1 MQAAGRSVILGAL
14 VAMASPAAAQ
24 MALPLKHAPARTQTA
39 ITPADLM
46 TRLYL
51 YSDDS
56 MMGRLAGSQYNLKAT
71 AYIASEVKRFGLQP
85 AGDSGGYF
93 QNVPLVKRQLDASAG
108 LSVDGT
114 PLRPWDDFVPRDPGV
129 ATRAFDGTQAVY
141 AGVLGDSTQLPP
153 GQPNGNFLHT

>member
-56 MMGRLAGSQYNLKAT
+56 MMGRLAGSEYNLKAT
-71 AYIASEVKRFGLQP
+71 AYIAAEVKRFGLQP

-93 QNVPLVKRQLDASAG
+93 QNVALVKRQLEASRSEERRVGKECRCRGGA
-108 LSVDGT
+108 
-114 PLRPWDDFVPRDPGV
+114 
-129 ATRAFDGTQAVY
+129 
-141 AGVLGDSTQLPP
+141 
-153 GQPNGNFLHT
+153 

>member
-56 MMGRLAGSQYNLKAT
+56 MMGRLAGSEYNLKAT

-93 QNVPLVKRQLDASAG
+93 QNVPLVKRGLEAGSA
-108 LSVDGT
+108 LSVEGT
-114 PLRPWDDFVPRDPGV
+114 TFKLDEDFVPLDPGRS
-129 ATRAFDGTQAVY
+129 TRGFVGAHPVY
-141 AGVLGDSTQLPP
+141 GGVW
-153 GQPNGNFLHT
+153 